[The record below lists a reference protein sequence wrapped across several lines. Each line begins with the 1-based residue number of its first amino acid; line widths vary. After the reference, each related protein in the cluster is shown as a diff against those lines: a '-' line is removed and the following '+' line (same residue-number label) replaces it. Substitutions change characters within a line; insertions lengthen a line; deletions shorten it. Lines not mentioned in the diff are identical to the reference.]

1 MKILSNLIKFLSV
14 LINFNHILVPEMRIF
29 LLGLQIVNCLVTKFT
44 SSNEVIAWLSDV
56 LIQISLSLVISSETS
71 RISLTDSITRR

>member
-44 SSNEVIAWLSDV
+44 SSNEVIPW
-56 LIQISLSLVISSETS
+56 IK
-71 RISLTDSITRR
+71 